1 MTSYPPPLGK
11 ASRTGIW
18 IGIGLMAAAVVV
30 AVVAGVLVWRLL
42 AGEVEVIAADGTPH
56 EVTLPADETYGTWVE
71 PSRPATCRVVD
82 AERGEV
88 TLERP
93 AGTYEVNQWDADRS
107 FETGSGTLTVT
118 CSPGVP
124 DAAGTEVRLGPLPSI
139 PGLLGVVF
147 GGVCLGMLLGT
158 AGLVVIIV
166 TVVRRSRPT
175 PA

>member
-1 MTSYPPPLGK
+1 MTSYPPPLRK

-18 IGIGLMAAAVVV
+18 IGVGLMVAAVAV

-42 AGEVEVIAADGTPH
+42 AGEVEVIDADGTPH

-71 PSRPATCRVVD
+71 PARPATCRVVD
-82 AERGEV
+82 AEGGEV

-93 AGTYEVNQWDADRS
+93 DGTYEVNQWDADRS

-118 CSPGVP
+118 CTPGA

-139 PGLLGVVF
+139 PGLVGLVF

-158 AGLVVIIV
+158 AGLVVIVV
-166 TVVRRSRPT
+166 TVVRRSRLS